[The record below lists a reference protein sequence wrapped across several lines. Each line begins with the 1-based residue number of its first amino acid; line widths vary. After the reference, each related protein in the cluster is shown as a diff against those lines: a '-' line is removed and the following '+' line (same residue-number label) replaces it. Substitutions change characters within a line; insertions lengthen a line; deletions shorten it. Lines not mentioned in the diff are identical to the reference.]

1 MADRFLNAIEVAEL
15 AATPSTPSS
24 GYRKVYPKSDGKFY
38 TLDSSGNEV
47 LLISNE
53 FGIGFSIGDG
63 SAVLTVGT
71 KLAYYIPFACTILE
85 WTLGSVDS
93 TSGSVQLDLWVDSHA
108 NFPPTVADTITAS
121 AKPLF
126 SSTTKGQ
133 SSTLTGWTTAI
144 AAGSWLYIN
153 VDSVTSIKYLAGTLK
168 LKRT

>member
-1 MADRFLNAIEVAEL
+1 MADRLLNAIEVAEL
-15 AATPSTPSS
+15 SSTPANPGS
-24 GYRKVYPKSDGKFY
+24 GYKKVYPKSDGKFY

-47 LLISNE
+47 MLISNE
-53 FGIGFSIGDG
+53 FGIGFSFGDG
-63 SAVLTVGT
+63 SAVLTVGA
-71 KLAYYIPFACTILE
+71 KLAYYIPFACSILE
-85 WTLGSVDS
+85 WTLGSVNA
-93 TSGSVQLDLWVDSHA
+93 TSGSVQLDLWVIAHA
-108 NFPPTVADTITAS
+108 SFPPTVSNTITAS

-153 VDSVTSIKYLAGTLK
+153 IDSVTSITYLAGTIK